1 MAMYEWICRD
11 CSIWWDREYDLGKA
25 PKRTKCPKCG
35 TLSNRYWQQQNV
47 GVSFKDDGAGN
58 NNGTG
63 GAMDFHTVR
72 RRYQKFQEEGYDQQ
86 SADRFLKN
94 QIKQSEESMNNEE
107 FRYKAATIDYDKY
120 AEAKGLKKVS
130 DTEARKKME
139 SSRKLTADAY
149 DKANKMGYKDI
160 GETSLDIAKPNK
172 NEPRPQK

>member
-1 MAMYEWICRD
+1 
-11 CSIWWDREYDLGKA
+11 
-25 PKRTKCPKCG
+25 
-35 TLSNRYWQQQNV
+35 
-47 GVSFKDDGAGN
+47 
-58 NNGTG
+58 
-63 GAMDFHTVR
+63 
-72 RRYQKFQEEGYDQQ
+72 
-86 SADRFLKN
+86 
-94 QIKQSEESMNNEE
+94 MNNEE